1 MVGWEGSLNINRVVV
16 VLEGSLKINHVV
28 VVLGCIGRVLEDRP
42 WSGWVGGVLEGQ
54 LWDGWVGRDISS
66 GTECTLSAFVADAEL
81 CPWGGMMFLQ
91 R

>member
-1 MVGWEGSLNINRVVV
+1 MICG
-16 VLEGSLKINHVV
+16 
-28 VVLGCIGRVLEDRP
+28 
-42 WSGWVGGVLEGQ
+42 SGWVGGVLEGQ